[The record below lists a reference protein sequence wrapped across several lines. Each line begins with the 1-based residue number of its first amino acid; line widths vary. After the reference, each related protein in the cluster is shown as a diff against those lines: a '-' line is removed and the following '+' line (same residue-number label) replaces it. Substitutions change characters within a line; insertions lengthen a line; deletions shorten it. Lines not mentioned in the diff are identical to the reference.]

1 MTENYFPQ
9 CILQYTLRSSF
20 FNLFVYLQ
28 AIPSNCPAL
37 RFPLRLLDSLVR
49 GGLQECTETQ
59 RSSALRG
66 EDSVRNHYTSIV
78 WSVQESKVPARCT
91 ACSDVPKLAMLTDGE
106 GRKGQEAAGA
116 TQAGFGGATS
126 SQTCKGFT
134 R

>member
-1 MTENYFPQ
+1 M
-9 CILQYTLRSSF
+9 
-20 FNLFVYLQ
+20 
-28 AIPSNCPAL
+28 
-37 RFPLRLLDSLVR
+37 R

-106 GRKGQEAAGA
+106 GRKGQEAAGG